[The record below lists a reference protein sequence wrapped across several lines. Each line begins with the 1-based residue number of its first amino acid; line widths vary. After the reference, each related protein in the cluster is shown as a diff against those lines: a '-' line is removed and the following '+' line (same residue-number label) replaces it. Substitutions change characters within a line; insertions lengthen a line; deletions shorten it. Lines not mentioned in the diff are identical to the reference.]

1 MAIDAF
7 ETLGYLEIQSLV
19 YSAFPL
25 EINIFIHTHTHTC
38 EQWRWEQLSHPKVE
52 ELPQGH
58 LGLKADVPSGH

>member
-25 EINIFIHTHTHTC
+25 EINIFIHTHTHT
-38 EQWRWEQLSHPKVE
+38 HTHV
-52 ELPQGH
+52 
-58 LGLKADVPSGH
+58 